1 MLVGI
6 IDSFCLPEIMAPV
19 KKPLIDPAP
28 ALALAER
35 DKRNFRNVQID
46 AIGVGLANAASPFLP
61 VFLTYLNASSFQ
73 VGLLSS
79 MPAFTGLLLAIPLGR
94 FLQKQTNIVKWFSI
108 ARLLVIASYA
118 LTGII
123 SFFLPVKVLVNSILL
138 IWAVA
143 TIPQSLV
150 SIAFSVVMNAVAG
163 PDRRF
168 ELMSRRWSTMG
179 LTTTLVVLAIGQLLD
194 RIAFPLNYQLMFI
207 GLSFGG
213 LISYYY
219 SSHIVLPSAAPPPM
233 ENSRDLRALYR
244 EYRDLVLRE
253 KPFVMFMVKRL
264 LVMSGIQFSAPLIP
278 LYLVR
283 VAHVSDGWISIITMT
298 QTAILVLGY
307 FFWTKLSRKHGSR
320 AVLLWTTFGI
330 SFYPLLISTTVVPWQ
345 IALFAGI
352 AGVFQAGLDLIF
364 FDELMKTV
372 PIKYSAIFVS
382 FAQMMQ
388 FLAAIFSPM
397 IGTLVADVFSIPTG
411 LIIASLIRFSG
422 FIAFFPPRT
431 LIGRNRKES
440 NNIR

>member
-118 LTGII
+118 LTSIF
-123 SFFLPVKVLVNSILL
+123 SFFLPEKVLVNSILL

-283 VAHVSDGWISIITMT
+283 VAHVSDGWISIITMI

-372 PIKYSAIFVS
+372 PIEYSAIFVS